1 MDRKANLPAP
11 PASDRPS
18 AADAN
23 CTSSSSCTFS
33 PPEFLRQAHAV
44 FKRHRPLGGM
54 QSKICR
60 ATRVLVPQTEP
71 SDSMTSMSTITT
83 NETAKAVPLTGSVVG
98 VRRIV
103 KALIYQRESRAIA
116 VAGLLEDAS
125 INPPSVTETLTVAG
139 DDKASTFGLQKSN
152 IDLMADR
159 KQSSLVVMSSQVPP
173 PHALMDN
180 DMKQEILTFQRVESY
195 LGTQVET
202 NEQELTLQNHGNLEV
217 FGTSM
222 KFGGTSLLENTKEP
236 KHDQCYVEP
245 MSRCSV
251 LDSSCATSLSVNTG
265 PTFQS
270 THAQPAGQTSF
281 LTEVSSSAKEMS
293 SSINDHVP
301 MEELRAVK
309 NGCDWDTDREHNRH
323 LAESVKEKGLCGDAN
338 YLPSQAPLTNN
349 PSSNI
354 EVCPSQS
361 SKVEKYRHKKKYDP
375 NVFFKVNGKL
385 YQKLG
390 KIGSGG
396 SSEVHKVISSDC
408 TIYALKKIRLKGRD
422 YPTAYGFCQ
431 EIEYLNRLKGKSN
444 IIQLVDYEVKKKTLA
459 K

>member
-1 MDRKANLPAP
+1 ME
-11 PASDRPS
+11 
-18 AADAN
+18 
-23 CTSSSSCTFS
+23 TISS
-33 PPEFLRQAHAV
+33 FLHSLA
-44 FKRHRPLGGM
+44 
-54 QSKICR
+54 
-60 ATRVLVPQTEP
+60 
-71 SDSMTSMSTITT
+71 
-83 NETAKAVPLTGSVVG
+83 LTG
-98 VRRIV
+98 
-103 KALIYQRESRAIA
+103 
-116 VAGLLEDAS
+116 
-125 INPPSVTETLTVAG
+125 
-139 DDKASTFGLQKSN
+139 
-152 IDLMADR
+152 
-159 KQSSLVVMSSQVPP
+159 
-173 PHALMDN
+173 
-180 DMKQEILTFQRVESY
+180 VESY

-202 NEQELTLQNHGNLEV
+202 NEQDLKLQNHGNLEV

-444 IIQLVDYEVKKKTLA
+444 IIQLVDYERVWRTACSALLLKKEEEGNKEYLA
-459 K
+459 SAVLARLSSPHSGRLCAVVARGSPAGRPRLLFLPCEEMERLPARGDRSRR

>member
-1 MDRKANLPAP
+1 ME
-11 PASDRPS
+11 
-18 AADAN
+18 
-23 CTSSSSCTFS
+23 TISS
-33 PPEFLRQAHAV
+33 FLHSLA
-44 FKRHRPLGGM
+44 
-54 QSKICR
+54 
-60 ATRVLVPQTEP
+60 
-71 SDSMTSMSTITT
+71 
-83 NETAKAVPLTGSVVG
+83 LTG
-98 VRRIV
+98 
-103 KALIYQRESRAIA
+103 
-116 VAGLLEDAS
+116 
-125 INPPSVTETLTVAG
+125 
-139 DDKASTFGLQKSN
+139 
-152 IDLMADR
+152 
-159 KQSSLVVMSSQVPP
+159 
-173 PHALMDN
+173 
-180 DMKQEILTFQRVESY
+180 VESY

-202 NEQELTLQNHGNLEV
+202 NEQDLKLQNHGNLEV

-431 EIEYLNRLKGKSN
+431 EIEYLNREYGE
-444 IIQLVDYEVKKKTLA
+444 QPVRHCF
-459 K
+459 

>member
-71 SDSMTSMSTITT
+71 SDSITSMSTITT

-116 VAGLLEDAS
+116 VVGLLEDAS
-125 INPPSVTETLTVAG
+125 MNPPSVTETLTVAG
-139 DDKASTFGLQKSN
+139 DDKACTFGLQKSN

-180 DMKQEILTFQRVESY
+180 DMKQEILTFQ
-195 LGTQVET
+195 
-202 NEQELTLQNHGNLEV
+202 
-217 FGTSM
+217 SM
-222 KFGGTSLLENTKEP
+222 
-236 KHDQCYVEP
+236 
-245 MSRCSV
+245 
-251 LDSSCATSLSVNTG
+251 
-265 PTFQS
+265 
-270 THAQPAGQTSF
+270 
-281 LTEVSSSAKEMS
+281 
-293 SSINDHVP
+293 
-301 MEELRAVK
+301 
-309 NGCDWDTDREHNRH
+309 
-323 LAESVKEKGLCGDAN
+323 
-338 YLPSQAPLTNN
+338 
-349 PSSNI
+349 
-354 EVCPSQS
+354 
-361 SKVEKYRHKKKYDP
+361 
-375 NVFFKVNGKL
+375 
-385 YQKLG
+385 
-390 KIGSGG
+390 
-396 SSEVHKVISSDC
+396 
-408 TIYALKKIRLKGRD
+408 
-422 YPTAYGFCQ
+422 
-431 EIEYLNRLKGKSN
+431 
-444 IIQLVDYEVKKKTLA
+444 
-459 K
+459 